1 MRTSI
6 VRPLLALAAVSCGAN
21 AAATPPALASP
32 VATKPPVVVIKTS
45 NLGKVLATT
54 GKLGLYTWN
63 VEKKAG
69 GKVRCTGACAKAWPP
84 VLVKGPVQR
93 RIKGIHA
100 TFGTVRRPSGKT
112 QLTVNGLPCTC
123 TSTTRRTSSCVTT
136 WTAGSRFASAEP
148 AGPPGAAHRSM
159 LRQTRR

>member
-1 MRTSI
+1 MRMRTI
-6 VRPLLALAAVSCGAN
+6 ALRRLF
-21 AAATPPALASP
+21 AAAALSCAALVVAASPATASP

-45 NLGKVLATT
+45 NLGAVLATT

-93 RIKGIHA
+93 RIKGIDA
-100 TFGTVRRPSGKT
+100 TFGTIRRPSGKT
-112 QLTVNGLPCTC
+112 QLTVNGLPVYVYEHDTPNVVLCDD
-123 TSTTRRTSSCVTT
+123 VDG
-136 WTAGSRFASAEP
+136 WFAI
-148 AGPPGAAHRSM
+148 
-159 LRQTRR
+159 RQR